1 MPLPTMTPAPGTR
14 LLRFVGDRLRV
25 TLAAPAELG
34 AGARAFLRTNLTR
47 AAPLRAGVVAAAGLR
62 EQGAATFAGAAWRDI
77 PLERSR
83 EGFALEIALL
93 EVGSFRA
100 KPYCTDAAGR
110 QHWPAGGDVIVS
122 VHPDGLRT
130 ANTVY
135 CAFTRTAGGAD
146 VHRAREG
153 VEAAVRELDGR
164 GFHVIPPSGT
174 LRGLVRRLPH
184 VFDALGCR
192 VLQLLPIGPVPTTY
206 ARRGRYGSPYAALDL
221 TAIDPALVEFD
232 PRTTAVDQFE
242 ELADAV
248 HARGG
253 LLLLDVVLN
262 HTGWGSRLM
271 EEHPEWFER
280 DPDGSFHS
288 PGAWGVTW
296 HDLVELDHAQP
307 ALWPVLAEAL
317 LTWCRRGVD
326 GFRCDAGYM
335 IPLAAWQYVVAR
347 VRTEFPETV
356 FLLEGLGG
364 AWELTERLL
373 SEGGM
378 QWAYSELFQCF
389 EPRHVAEYLDHSL
402 RQSERIGVLVHFSET
417 HDNDRLAAR
426 GAHWSALRNRLCA
439 LASVSGGFG
448 FSAGVEWL
456 CTEKLDVSEARTLR
470 WGAEPNLVA
479 ELGRLNR
486 LLADHPCFFDGA
498 RIERLGAVD
507 APVLALE
514 RVSAAGSDR
523 CFVLVNLDP
532 DHARSVE
539 VPAAVW
545 TRCGS
550 GAVDLLGE
558 KPPDAERSGEAV
570 RLVLAPSA
578 AYCLAARAEP
588 AGLAGD
594 AYRAA
599 RARAAWAQ
607 TQLGVVIP
615 HEAIGPADFAELSA
629 FVAED
634 PPAFLASLDAL
645 DVDLARRDLL
655 AALRAARAHEG
666 YARVVPFCRE
676 DARRV
681 TPLPPGHWLLVEDA
695 APFALTAHERG
706 GARHLRSVAI
716 GGKHLAALPPAAGAD
731 EHDVALELH
740 ASGAPVAHATLRRL
754 AAAPRVPAGTDRACL
769 LLTNG
774 RGAMAR
780 FAADLGAIESK
791 YDCLLGANLDP
802 DWPADRHVFVKRV
815 RAWAIAEGFLTPLAA
830 HDLWAVEPGP
840 PAVLDFR
847 AFAGDGRSV
856 GIRLAFELLAE
867 RNALVIRLSRAPASA
882 SQPSADLRVSV
893 TLRFDLEDRS
903 FHAETFADAAL
914 RARFERGATLLP
926 DRTGFA
932 FAPAPVRCLRVW
944 SDRGAFHPEREW
956 CLGIA
961 HPADAARGVG
971 QSGDAFSPGWFELPL
986 AEGEPVT
993 VVLCADPEDPPPVR
1007 AEPGGASAREAPGAP
1022 SFEAQLRRAAAA
1034 FLVRRGTGRSV
1045 VAGYPWF
1052 LDWGRDS
1059 CVAARGIVAAGWLEE
1074 ARGILMTQAAF
1085 EREGTLPNF
1094 LVGAREGSRETSDA
1108 PLWLA
1113 LACEELAE
1121 QVGPALYA
1129 ERVEGGRTLADVLA
1143 SIGASTLRGCPNG
1156 VAVDPESGL
1165 VWSPAHFTWMDTN
1178 HPAATPREGYPIE
1191 VNALWIR
1198 LLRQLERIGASTSEH
1213 AFGAWAARA
1222 ERSLERFWRADF
1234 GFCADTLHAARGTPA
1249 RAASVG
1255 DELRPNALLA
1265 VALGLIDGARARGV
1279 VAASGRELL
1288 VPGALRSLAPRAGPL
1303 YRGRYEGDEERGR
1316 KPAYHN
1322 GTAWVWWLPIH
1333 CEALVRAHPGDRAAL
1348 DAARALLGSTA
1359 RLLGESC
1366 LGQLPEILDGDAPHA
1381 PRGCDAQAWSATET
1395 LRVWLALERQRG

>member
-1 MPLPTMTPAPGTR
+1 MTPAPGTQ

-25 TLAAPAELG
+25 TLEAPAQPG
-34 AGARAFLRTNLTR
+34 GGVRAFLRTNLTR
-47 AAPLRAGVVAAAGLR
+47 AALLRAGVVAQAGLR
-62 EQGAATFAGAAWRDI
+62 EEGAATFAGAAWRDI
-77 PLERSR
+77 PLERTGA
-83 EGFALEIALL
+83 GFALELPLL

-110 QHWPAGGDVIVS
+110 QHWPVGGDVVLS
-122 VHPDGLRT
+122 VHPDRLRT
-130 ANTVY
+130 GNTLY
-135 CAFTRTAGGAD
+135 CAFVRTAGGRD
-146 VHRAREG
+146 VHRAVEG
-153 VEAAVRELDGR
+153 VDAALRELDGR
-164 GFHVIPPSGT
+164 GFSVIPPSGT
-174 LRGLVRRLPH
+174 LRGLVKRLPH

-232 PRTTAVDQFE
+232 PRATAVDQFE

-248 HARGG
+248 HARDG

-271 EEHPEWFER
+271 EERPEWFVR
-280 DPDGSFHS
+280 DPDESFHS
-288 PGAWGVTW
+288 PGAWGMTW
-296 HDLVELDHAQP
+296 HDLVELDHDQP

-347 VRTEFPETV
+347 VRTEFPECV

-389 EPRHVAEYLDHSL
+389 EPRHVAEYLDHAL
-402 RQSERIGVLVHFSET
+402 RQSERIGPLVHFSET

-426 GAHWSALRNRLCA
+426 GARWAALRNRLCA

-456 CTEKLDVSEARTLR
+456 CAEKLEVTEARTLR

-486 LLADHPCFFDGA
+486 LLAGHPCFFDGA
-498 RIERLGAVD
+498 RVERLSGAD
-507 APVLALE
+507 SAVLVLE
-514 RVSAAGSDR
+514 RSSADGADR
-523 CFVLVNLDP
+523 CLVLVNLDP
-532 DHARSVE
+532 DRAHDVE
-539 VPAAVW
+539 VPAAAW
-545 TRCGS
+545 ARCGS

-558 KPPDAERSGEAV
+558 KPPRAERAKGAL
-570 RLVLAPSA
+570 RLALEPAAAHCLAP
-578 AYCLAARAEP
+578 RAEP

-599 RARAAWAQ
+599 RAQAAWAA
-607 TQLGVVIP
+607 TQVGAVIP
-615 HEAIGPADFAELSA
+615 HEAIGPADFALLAA

-634 PPAFLASLDAL
+634 PAAFLASLDAL
-645 DVDLARRDLL
+645 DPALAKRDLL
-655 AALRAARAHEG
+655 AALREARAHAG
-666 YARVVPFCRE
+666 YARVVVFRRE
-676 DARRV
+676 DARRI

-695 APFALTAHERG
+695 APFSLTARERD

-716 GGKHLAALPPAAGAD
+716 GARHVAALPPAPDGD
-731 EHDVALELH
+731 EHDVALDLH
-740 ASGAPVAHATLRRL
+740 AAGAAVVHATLRRL
-754 AAAPRVPAGTDRACL
+754 AAAPRPPAGAARGLL

-780 FAADLGAIESK
+780 LQADLGAIESK
-791 YDCLLGANLDP
+791 YDCLLGANLDLR
-802 DWPADRHVFVKRV
+802 WPADRHVLVKRV
-815 RAWAIAEGFLTPLAA
+815 RAWAIADGFLTPLAA
-830 HDLWAVEPGP
+830 GNLWAVEPGP

-856 GIRLAFELLAE
+856 GIRIAFELLAE
-867 RNALVIRLSRAPASA
+867 RNALVMRLSRTPALPPQLPEDGS
-882 SQPSADLRVSV
+882 VSV

-903 FHAETFADAAL
+903 FHAETHADPAL
-914 RARFERGATLLP
+914 TAQFERSAKVLP
-926 DRTGFA
+926 ERTGFL
-932 FAPAPVRCLRVW
+932 FAPGPGRMLRVW

-956 CLGIA
+956 CRGIA

-971 QSGDAFSPGWFELPL
+971 RSGDAFSPGWFELPL
-986 AEGEPVT
+986 EAGAPVT
-993 VVLCADPEDPPPVR
+993 LQLCADPEDPPP
-1007 AEPGGASAREAPGAP
+1007 ALAKPSDAAAREAPGAP
-1022 SFEAQLRRAAAA
+1022 SFEASLRQAARA

-1045 VAGYPWF
+1045 IAGYPWF

-1059 CVAARGIVAAGWLEE
+1059 CVAARGLAAAGWLEE
-1074 ARGILMTQAAF
+1074 ARDVLLTQAAF
-1085 EREGTLPNF
+1085 ERGGTLPNF
-1094 LVGAREGSRETSDA
+1094 LVGEREGSRETSDA

-1121 QVGPALYA
+1121 QLGPALYA
-1129 ERVEGGRTLADVLA
+1129 ERVEGGRTLRDVLV
-1143 SIGASTLRGCPNG
+1143 SIGAGTLRGCANG
-1156 VAVDPESGL
+1156 VGVDPESGL
-1165 VWSPAHFTWMDTN
+1165 VWSPAHFTWMDTSQ
-1178 HPAATPREGYPIE
+1178 PAATPREGYPIE

-1198 LLRQLERIGASTSEH
+1198 LLRQLDRIGASTPAH
-1213 AFGAWAARA
+1213 DFGAWAARA
-1222 ERSLERFWRADF
+1222 ERSLERFWRADL
-1234 GFCADTLHAARGTPA
+1234 GFCADTLHAARGVPASRATPD
-1249 RAASVG
+1249 
-1255 DELRPNALLA
+1255 DELRANQLLP
-1265 VALGLIDGARARGV
+1265 VALGLIGDARARSI
-1279 VAASGRELL
+1279 VAASGRELV
-1288 VPGALRSLAPRAGPL
+1288 VPGALRSLAPRAVAL

-1333 CEALVRAHPGDRAAL
+1333 CEALARGHPGDRAAL

-1359 RLLGESC
+1359 RLLGDGC
-1366 LGQLPEILDGDAPHA
+1366 LGQLPEILDGDAPHG
-1381 PRGCDAQAWSATET
+1381 PRGCDAQAWSVTET
-1395 LRVWLALERQRG
+1395 LRVWLALEGLQR